1 MTKIKE
7 LMDSVIVDSPVYPE
21 QYFSIENIE
30 KIMKEYAEVYARRVL
45 EIAAENA
52 TANFECIGAVLGAEN
67 VNPYVEPGSILN
79 IKLPEHI

>member
-1 MTKIKE
+1 MTKIEEIIKR
-7 LMDSVIVDSPVYPE
+7 VNE
-21 QYFSIENIE
+21 QHEDMYGPRPSM
-30 KIMKEYAEVYARRVL
+30 KIIHQYMKEYAEVYARRVL

>member
-30 KIMKEYAEVYARRVL
+30 KIMKEYAEFYAQRCL
-45 EIAAENA
+45 EIAE
-52 TANFECIGAVLGAEN
+52 EKCCPDWIHPDDPEEESYIGI
-67 VNPYVEPGSILN
+67 EPGSILN